1 MSLEE
6 LLKGNGITMKE
17 VKENIGKFVFLKDE
31 DLLSIFKN
39 KEIKDE
45 YKTFVVETC
54 FDRINHLPNNIFIK
68 VVQYLENENLIE
80 HYIDKIEIL
89 TKEEIFE
96 LINTDYIIPQFVIEI
111 TKTNNFG
118 KLLEEEKLEKTDTR
132 CLNLIHERD
141 LFLDESIDNLR
152 KQGKEI
158 LETFKINKNEYII
171 NVYLDYI
178 IYSIKN
184 ISNDDDIIKYSL
196 EMLKEQIKNHKLL
209 SENMLEFYALYRV
222 KELNLEEYIDNVYVT
237 HQDVTNSI
245 AYYTKKE
252 KCIRIF
258 YERFIKMYKQEQEY
272 GIPEG
277 DLTDIINQN
286 LIQVIAHE
294 LKHVIDEKRINQL
307 IKNSNENAPFLKQE
321 LYRLFLRIMNDDHI
335 YRNNHDCFLSENRA
349 DMFSYIDFAIQTN
362 KIFRDT
368 FKGEILEKI
377 SSYNAL
383 GIIEM
388 YTEITDKGRKVVSPV
403 RKFYDFFQQQ
413 TKNKYPQKKIKNDS
427 SNLLANLL
435 EGDNIPLEIIV
446 EINKIATG
454 ERKTTNLYQE
464 ILRIIDEYQTKLTQE
479 KELPKVI

>member
-1 MSLEE
+1 
-6 LLKGNGITMKE
+6 
-17 VKENIGKFVFLKDE
+17 
-31 DLLSIFKN
+31 
-39 KEIKDE
+39 
-45 YKTFVVETC
+45 
-54 FDRINHLPNNIFIK
+54 
-68 VVQYLENENLIE
+68 
-80 HYIDKIEIL
+80 
-89 TKEEIFE
+89 
-96 LINTDYIIPQFVIEI
+96 
-111 TKTNNFG
+111 
-118 KLLEEEKLEKTDTR
+118 
-132 CLNLIHERD
+132 
-141 LFLDESIDNLR
+141 
-152 KQGKEI
+152 
-158 LETFKINKNEYII
+158 
-171 NVYLDYI
+171 
-178 IYSIKN
+178 
-184 ISNDDDIIKYSL
+184 
-196 EMLKEQIKNHKLL
+196 
-209 SENMLEFYALYRV
+209 
-222 KELNLEEYIDNVYVT
+222 
-237 HQDVTNSI
+237 
-245 AYYTKKE
+245 
-252 KCIRIF
+252 
-258 YERFIKMYKQEQEY
+258 
-272 GIPEG
+272 
-277 DLTDIINQN
+277 
-286 LIQVIAHE
+286 
-294 LKHVIDEKRINQL
+294 
-307 IKNSNENAPFLKQE
+307 
-321 LYRLFLRIMNDDHI
+321 MNDDHI